1 AKATGS
7 PFTATTLQLT
17 VGTLLLAVMAL
28 ASGASA
34 TLAALPHIVWWHVI
48 GGTANALYVV
58 STILLFPRLGAVV
71 SVGLIIT

>member
-1 AKATGS
+1 MDTLFIPRSFVAGSLLAVQAGANAQLAKATGS

-34 TLAALPHIVWWHVI
+34 TLAA
-48 GGTANALYVV
+48 
-58 STILLFPRLGAVV
+58 
-71 SVGLIIT
+71 